1 MAANARL
8 SSQVEDE
15 GRYQHSPKEASLNS
29 SRSDW
34 SCGRDWRTKAEV
46 VFVSS

>member
-1 MAANARL
+1 MAANTRL